1 MADALERRKLARA
14 AARLNA
20 ASEHSAILP
29 PLILM
34 TDDDRLPEP
43 LAAARALPKG
53 SLVIV
58 RSRERARRVQ
68 LLETILAI
76 GDRIV
81 LVANDPE
88 LAAQADGLHL
98 PARRAHEAGHWRTHF
113 PRWLIT
119 AAAHGPKMPDADA
132 VLLSP
137 IFPTASHP
145 GEQTLSAIRASIIA
159 AQSRVPVYAL
169 GGVTARN
176 AALLHGFT
184 GIAAIGALAV

>member
-1 MADALERRKLARA
+1 LERRKLARA

-20 ASEHSAILP
+20 ASKHNAILP

-34 TDDDRLPEP
+34 TDDDRLPDP
-43 LAAARALPKG
+43 PASVRALPKG

-58 RSRERARRVQ
+58 RAREAARRVQ
-68 LLETILAI
+68 LLDAIHAI

-81 LVANDPE
+81 LVADDPE

-98 PARRAHEAGHWRTHF
+98 PARRAHEAAHWRTHF

-119 AAAHGPKMPDADA
+119 AAAHGAKMPDADA

-145 GEQTLSAIRASIIA
+145 GGQTLSAVRANIIA

-169 GGVTARN
+169 GGITARN
-176 AALLHGFT
+176 AGLLHGFT